1 MSESVLADAQF
12 SAVRVFRP
20 FEGFEIVYEGLP
32 VEDQPIAIPGDLDQN
47 AGNPGFSDNLISG
60 IPVPYGSK
68 LTLWIPTVLGESSP
82 TSGLIAKP
90 YRYSILWR
98 LRNLRD
104 FNVDRKP
111 YHFPRSSP
119 GEGGQFVVPA
129 AQQTS
134 IYDATPQTLS
144 VSAGSDFA
152 AERLATQEVAAEAFK
167 FQSNLAS
174 VALTPSGVAAEY
186 QQGLAATGAGSNRTA
201 TFNVVQVDCL
211 GDEMI
216 ILISRDPTIGS
227 STWSFTTVFSADRGL
242 SAFYGTNGGSRSV
255 IRDLGIYV
263 ISGSNP

>member
-20 FEGFEIVYEGLP
+20 FAGFESVYEGLA

-47 AGNPGFSDNLISG
+47 AGNTGFSPNLLAG

-68 LTLWIPTVLGESSP
+68 LTLWIPTVISESSP
-82 TSGLIAKP
+82 VSGLIARP
-90 YRYSILWR
+90 YRYTVLWR

-111 YHFPRSSP
+111 YHFPRSSE
-119 GEGGQFVVPA
+119 GEGGLFVVPA

-144 VSAGSDFA
+144 VSPGSDFA
-152 AERLATQEVAAEAFK
+152 AERLATQEVSAEAFK

-174 VALTPSGVAAEY
+174 VALTPTGVAADY

-201 TFNVVQVDCL
+201 TFNVVQLDCM

-216 ILISRDPTIGS
+216 ILISRDPTEQS
-227 STWSFTTVFSADRGL
+227 DTWSFSNVFSEDRGL
-242 SAFYGTNGGSRSV
+242 SAFYGTNGGTREV
-255 IRDLGIYV
+255 IDTLGVYV
-263 ISGSNP
+263 LSGSNP